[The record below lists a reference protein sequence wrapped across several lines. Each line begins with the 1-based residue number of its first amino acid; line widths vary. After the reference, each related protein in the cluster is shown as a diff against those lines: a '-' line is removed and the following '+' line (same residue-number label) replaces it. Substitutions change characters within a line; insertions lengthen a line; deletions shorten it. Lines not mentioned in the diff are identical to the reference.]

1 MKNILRVNMST
12 GQATSQPLP
21 AEYARLAGRALSSR
35 LVADEVP
42 ATCDPLGPHNKL
54 VFTCGYFAG
63 TSLTSAMRTSV
74 GGKSPLTGT
83 IKESNAGGTLSMRL
97 AQHGYRALVIEGAAT
112 DGRLHVLH
120 LSQAGAELL
129 PAEEYRGLTTG
140 EVGERLRERFGDRA
154 AFASIGPAGEFLYST
169 SAIAHSDAEGRAS
182 RISARGGLA
191 AVMGQKGLKAVVID
205 EVKGV
210 VPKAI
215 DTDQWRQGQRS
226 YTEIVN
232 NHPAT
237 KMYRE
242 VGTSGMVRVMQGLG
256 GLPTRNYRDGQFE
269 EFEGL
274 SAETFVKNI
283 TERGGTPT
291 HACMP
296 GCIIRCSNIYPDKDG
311 QELVSPVEF
320 ETIGMMGSNLGI
332 GDLDVVAQLNRVCNE
347 LGLDTIEMGVT
358 LGVAME
364 GGLIPF
370 GDGEGALRLLTEE
383 VAKGTILGRLLG
395 AGAQIT
401 GKTLGVRRIPTVKGQ
416 GLPAYEPRAMKAL
429 GVTYAT
435 SPMGGDHTAGHTVR
449 FTNDHRNPDEAVD
462 VSRRAQTMF
471 TMFDCMGVCIFAI
484 PQIRD
489 RLEVMAQ
496 TVSGM
501 MGFEV
506 DVAGL
511 EAISLETLKVERAFN
526 RAAGFTEA
534 HDRLPEWMTEEVLP
548 STGGS
553 FDVKPEAMDQIF
565 ASAGF

>member
-1 MKNILRVNMST
+1 MKNVLRVDMTT
-12 GQATSQPLP
+12 GQMASEPLP
-21 AEYARLAGRALSSR
+21 EKYARLAGRALSSR
-35 LVADEVP
+35 MVADEVP
-42 ATCDPLGPHNKL
+42 AGCEPLGPYNKL

-97 AQHGYRALVIEGAAT
+97 AQHGYRALVVEGEDR
-112 DGRLHVLH
+112 DGKLH
-120 LSQAGAELL
+120 LLHITKDGAELL
-129 PAEEYRGLTTG
+129 PADEYRGMGNLAL
-140 EVGERLRERFGDRA
+140 GERLRERFGDRVG
-154 AFASIGPAGEFLYST
+154 FATIGPAGEYLYNA

-191 AVMGQKGLKAVVID
+191 AVMGRKGLKAIVID
-205 EVKGV
+205 EVKGY
-210 VPKAI
+210 VPKAV
-215 DTDQWRQGQRS
+215 DVGQWRQGQRG

-237 KMYRE
+237 KIYRT
-242 VGTSGMVRVMQGLG
+242 VGTSAMVRVMQGNG

-269 EFEGL
+269 QFENL

-283 TERGGTPT
+283 TERGGNPT

-296 GCIIRCSNIYPDKDG
+296 GCIIRCSNVYPDKDG
-311 QELVSPVEF
+311 KELVSPVEF

-332 GDLDVVAQLNRVCNE
+332 GDLDVVARLNRLCNDY
-347 LGLDTIEMGVT
+347 GLDTIEMGVT
-358 LGVAME
+358 LGVVME
-364 GGLIPF
+364 SGMIPF
-370 GDGEGALRLLTEE
+370 GDGEGAIRLVEE
-383 VAKGTILGRLLG
+383 VGKGTVLGRLLG
-395 AGAQIT
+395 AGALIT

-449 FTNDHRNPDEAVD
+449 FTNDHRNPDEAVE

-484 PQIRD
+484 PQTRD
-489 RLEVMAQ
+489 QVPVLAQ
-496 TVSGM
+496 AVSGM
-501 MGFEV
+501 MGFEI
-506 DVAGL
+506 DAAGL
-511 EAISLETLKVERAFN
+511 EQIALDTIKAERLFN
-526 RAAGFTEA
+526 RAAGFTKE
-534 HDRLPEWMTEEVLP
+534 HDRLPEWMVGEILP
-548 STGGS
+548 STGSG
-553 FDVKPEAMDQIF
+553 FDVKPEEMDKIF
-565 ASAGF
+565 ADIGA